1 MARMNIEQAL
11 QDELRQANQTRY
23 YDKWNAA
30 MGLMAEMRE
39 AQKAQADNIID
50 ALGLR
55 DAYPNTRVEE
65 TSHLPG
71 VTAIQSTVFGRDVFL
86 DDVNLAA
93 PSVKGNAA
101 VDRIAAALKTR
112 STK

>member
-30 MGLMAEMRE
+30 MGLMAEMRK
-39 AQKAQADNIID
+39 AQKTQADNIID

-55 DAYPNTRVEE
+55 DAYPNTQVEE
-65 TSHLPG
+65 KSHLPG
-71 VTAIQSTVFGRDVFL
+71 VTAIQFTVFGRDVFL

-93 PSVKGNAA
+93 TSIKGNAA